1 MWLCAAKG
9 KNFKAVRKGCPQQQ
23 KDDRDVS
30 SKVLG
35 YELLTAPQA
44 VSKVPLGRE
53 HATATNAVC

>member
-1 MWLCAAKG
+1 VLWLCAAKG

-35 YELLTAPQA
+35 YELLTALQA
-44 VSKVPLGRE
+44 VNMQQPQRL
-53 HATATNAVC
+53 